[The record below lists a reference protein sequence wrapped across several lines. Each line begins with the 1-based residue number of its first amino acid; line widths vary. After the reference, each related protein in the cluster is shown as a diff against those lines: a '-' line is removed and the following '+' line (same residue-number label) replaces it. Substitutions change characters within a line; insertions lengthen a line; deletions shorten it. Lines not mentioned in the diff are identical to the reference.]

1 MNWEKVQITREGSG
15 ERVFAQAPIII
26 SSSRS
31 TDIPA
36 FYVDWFFKRMEI
48 GYSAWTNPFN
58 GDKSFVS
65 YENARFIVFWS
76 KNPRPL
82 IPYLDYLK
90 ERRIGTYIQYSLNDY
105 ELNGLEKGV
114 PKLQYRIDTFKMLV
128 DRLGLGS
135 VVWRFDPMILTDEIS
150 ADILLER
157 VENIGNQLKG
167 YTEKLVFSYADIAA
181 YRRVK
186 SNLDKSNIHYHEW
199 TFAEMDSF
207 AQGLSELNDKWGL
220 TLATCGEKI
229 DLEKYHVVHNKCIDD
244 DLIIRRAYDDPK
256 LMKFLGV
263 QIVEGG
269 LFGVPGNAITLPNGL
284 FAVKTKNNRDN
295 GQRAFCGCIA
305 SKDIGEYNTC
315 AHQCEYC
322 YANTSKQSAIDN
334 LKRHRNNPYSETII
348 GL

>member
-1 MNWEKVQITREGSG
+1 
-15 ERVFAQAPIII
+15 
-26 SSSRS
+26 
-31 TDIPA
+31 
-36 FYVDWFFKRMEI
+36 
-48 GYSAWTNPFN
+48 
-58 GDKSFVS
+58 
-65 YENARFIVFWS
+65 
-76 KNPRPL
+76 
-82 IPYLDYLK
+82 
-90 ERRIGTYIQYSLNDY
+90 QYSLNDY

-157 VENIGNQLKG
+157 VEHIGDQLKG
-167 YTEKLVFSYADIAA
+167 YTEKLVFSYADITA
-181 YRRVK
+181 YRRVRA
-186 SNLDKSNIHYHEW
+186 NLDKSNIHYHEW

-207 AQGLSELNDKWGL
+207 AQGLSKLNEKWGF

-229 DLEKYHVVHNKCIDD
+229 DLEKYRIAHNKCVDD
-244 DLIIRRAYDDPK
+244 DLIIRRAYNDPR

-263 QIVEGG
+263 QIIEGS
-269 LFGVPGNAITLPNGL
+269 LFGAPENAISLPNGL
-284 FAVKTKNNRDN
+284 YAVKTKNNRDN

-334 LKRHRNNPYSETII
+334 LERHRNNPYSETII